1 MPVTGTNVFTIE
13 ARTTLGDVFV
23 IVDMPDDAEPLFF
36 ARSGIIK
43 ETVEVEP
50 VWTDQVE
57 YVGGG
62 RFNLI
67 TGDIFGDQELVTV
80 LYKIS

>member
-1 MPVTGTNVFTIE
+1 MAEAFTAE
-13 ARTTLGDVFV
+13 ARTTLGATFV
-23 IVDMPDDAEPLFF
+23 VVDMPDDAIPLFF

-62 RFNLI
+62 RFNLLA
-67 TGDIFGDQELVTV
+67 GDIFGDQELVTV
-80 LYKIS
+80 LYKVE